1 MKTLLKIGGI
11 ALLLVA
17 IVVAVGAGLAAAQ
30 NASTPSAVGNTT
42 TNQNFGPRQAM
53 MNNGGQG
60 MMAQGGQGMMGN
72 GGMMAQGG
80 MMSNSGMMGNGGMMA
95 HGGMGIIDRQSII
108 AEALGITVEE
118 LQAARAEGKTLPQ
131 LVAELGLDLEEVRA
145 AIQAGVT
152 EAINQAVADGTLTQE
167 QANWMLERMEL
178 HILVHD
184 TLDMD
189 SIIANALGITVDE
202 LAAARAEGK
211 RVPDLVTELGLDLAT
226 VRTDIQE
233 GRTAAINQA
242 VEDGILT
249 QEQADWLLSHQG
261 MGGRH
266 GGQGGQGGF
275 GRHGGNCPNGTTP
288 PTEDTTPADNA

>member
-1 MKTLLKIGGI
+1 MKTILKIGGI

-30 NASTPSAVGNTT
+30 NANTPTPNGNTT
-42 TNQNFGPRQAM
+42 ANQNFGPRHAM

-60 MMAQGGQGMMGN
+60 MMGNGGQGMMGN
-72 GGMMAQGG
+72 GGQGMAGQGMMANG
-80 MMSNSGMMGNGGMMA
+80 GMMGNGGMMA
-95 HGGMGIIDRQSII
+95 HGGMGIIDRQSIV

-118 LQAARAEGKTLPQ
+118 LQTAYQEGKTLPQ
-131 LVAELGLDLEEVRA
+131 LVAELGLDLDEVRA

-152 EAINQAVADGTLTQE
+152 EAINQAVTDGTITQE
-167 QANWMLERMEL
+167 QADLMLDRMAL

-184 TLDMD
+184 VIDMD

-211 RVPDLVTELGLDLAT
+211 HVPDLATELGLDLAT

-242 VEDGILT
+242 VIDGTLT
-249 QEQADWLLSHQG
+249 QEQADQLLSHQG
-261 MGGRH
+261 MGMGGRH
-266 GGQGGQGGF
+266 RGQGGF
-275 GRHGGNCPNGTTP
+275 GGNCPNNTTP
-288 PTEDTTPADNA
+288 PVDNTAPVDPA